1 MSEKPLLNKLQLL
14 ASSLGNRLFR
24 NNNGLAWTGS
34 QIKKLKD
41 GSILIKNPRPIKF
54 GLGTG
59 TGDLIGGTQI
69 KIRAEHVGRTF
80 FVFTNYEIKT
90 NNVRVTQERKAFHNM
105 EKKKSH
111 AFGKDVY
118 LLGTINGRYQ
128 WLEAPSW
135 DCDPVS

>member
-1 MSEKPLLNKLQLL
+1 MSEKSLLNKLQLL

-69 KIRAEHVGRTF
+69 KIRAEHVGRIF
-80 FVFTNYEIKT
+80 FVFTNYEVKT
-90 NNVRVTQERKAFHNM
+90 KNVKATQEQKAFHNM
-105 EKKKSH
+105 VLS
-111 AFGKDVY
+111 
-118 LLGTINGRYQ
+118 LGGISIIDKFQSDDIEGNSYVESISRF
-128 WLEAPSW
+128 
-135 DCDPVS
+135 